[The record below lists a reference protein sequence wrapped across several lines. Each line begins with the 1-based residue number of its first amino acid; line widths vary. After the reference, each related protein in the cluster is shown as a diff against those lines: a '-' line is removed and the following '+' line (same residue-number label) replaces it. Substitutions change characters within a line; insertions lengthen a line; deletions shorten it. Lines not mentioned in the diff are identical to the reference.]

1 MACPYFAAF
10 CLRSPDGL
18 PSRIGL
24 TLPRALGNA
33 VTRNRIKRRTRE
45 AVRLSQALLG
55 EGWLVVLNLRKPAL
69 NVQFARLRAEVER
82 LFHRCGM

>member
-1 MACPYFAAF
+1 
-10 CLRSPDGL
+10 
-18 PSRIGL
+18 
-24 TLPRALGNA
+24 

-82 LFHRCGM
+82 LFQRCGM